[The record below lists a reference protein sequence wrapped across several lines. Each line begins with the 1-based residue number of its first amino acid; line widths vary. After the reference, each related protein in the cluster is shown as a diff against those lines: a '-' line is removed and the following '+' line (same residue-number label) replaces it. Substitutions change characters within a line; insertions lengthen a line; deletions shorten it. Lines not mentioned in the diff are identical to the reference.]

1 MDESF
6 IFTLFEGLDRQGPGS
21 DACTTRMFDTLSP
34 PSHAQILDLG
44 CGAGSQT
51 LALARHCRKC
61 RITAVD
67 IHQPYLDA
75 LRTRA
80 DSEGLGD
87 RITTLRASMDDLPFT
102 PGSFD
107 VIWAE
112 GSIFII
118 GFQKGLS
125 YWKKFLREG
134 GSLALSEL
142 VWFSDHPPEHVAAFM
157 QEAYPA
163 MTTVPECGRMIQEA
177 GYEIAG
183 SFRLPDEAWWKE
195 FYDPLQ
201 VKMERLGKGYAD
213 ASDAR
218 AILDMTQ
225 KEIDL
230 FREYSDHYG
239 YQVFLLRK
247 KG

>member
-1 MDESF
+1 MDHSF

-21 DACTTRMFDTLSP
+21 DACTTRMFDILSP
-34 PSHAQILDLG
+34 PEHARILDIG

-51 LALARHCRKC
+51 LALARRCRLC
-61 RITAVD
+61 RIIAVD

-87 RITTLRASMDDLPFT
+87 RITTLRASMDDLPFA

-118 GFQKGLS
+118 GFQNGLS
-125 YWKKFLREG
+125 YWKKFLSDG
-134 GSLALSEL
+134 GSLALSEM
-142 VWFSDHPPEHVAAFM
+142 VWFTDYPPDEVAAFM
-157 QEAYPA
+157 QEAYPP

-195 FYDPLQ
+195 YYGPFQ
-201 VKMERLGKGYAD
+201 VKMEWMEKEYAD
-213 ASDAR
+213 NPDAR
-218 AILDMTQ
+218 SVLEMTRM
-225 KEIDL
+225 EIDL
-230 FREYSDHYG
+230 FRKYSDHYG
-239 YQVFLLRK
+239 YQVFLLRNT
-247 KG
+247 G